1 VYVADL
7 NAFDPSEALDE
18 HARFHFEH
26 SYSRRNI
33 RAVWLRNLS
42 QRVCSCTPLQTNLA
56 GNGEALNVVTPAQVP
71 PSAHNTVNGIIWQV
85 MDVATGAV
93 EYKTGCVVVA
103 VD

>member
-1 VYVADL
+1 MSMRASTL
-7 NAFDPSEALDE
+7 STRIRGATSAPFGCAT
-18 HARFHFEH
+18 
-26 SYSRRNI
+26 SR
-33 RAVWLRNLS
+33 
-42 QRVCSCTPLQTNLA
+42 SCTPLQTNLA